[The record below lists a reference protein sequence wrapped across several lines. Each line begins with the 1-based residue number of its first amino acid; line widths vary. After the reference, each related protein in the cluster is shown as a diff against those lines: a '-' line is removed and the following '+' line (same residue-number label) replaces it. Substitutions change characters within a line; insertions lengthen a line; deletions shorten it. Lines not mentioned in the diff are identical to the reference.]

1 MPSLPAPVKK
11 VVSNPTVQKSACAL
25 LLAILAALGLSLN
38 SGCHSLTPAQEA
50 RLDKLDCQARAL
62 EPLVSPA
69 LDAAELVRDLY
80 AGKADLADVLAN
92 VGASRE
98 DVKALLDRLRACEG
112 PPPEVP
118 DAGLTEG

>member
-11 VVSNPTVQKSACAL
+11 VVSNPQVQKAGCAL
-25 LLAILAALGLSLN
+25 LLAVLAALGLVLN
-38 SGCHSLTPAQEA
+38 SGCHALTPAQEA

-80 AGKADLADVLAN
+80 AGKADLAAVLAN

-98 DVKALLDRLRACEG
+98 DVKALFARLKACE
-112 PPPEVP
+112 PAPEP
-118 DAGLTEG
+118 GS